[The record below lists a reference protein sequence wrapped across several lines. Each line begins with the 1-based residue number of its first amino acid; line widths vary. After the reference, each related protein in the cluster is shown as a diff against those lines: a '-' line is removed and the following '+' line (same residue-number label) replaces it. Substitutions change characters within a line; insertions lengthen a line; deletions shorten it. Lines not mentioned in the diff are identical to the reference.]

1 MEILSAVDMKN
12 INELDHENLD
22 ELKDDMISDY

>member
-1 MEILSAVDMKN
+1 MEILSAADMKN